1 MPNRCLPFGIRVAL
15 IVCVPRVFTI
25 VIADRNPH
33 VRGFLQRE
41 MSKDGYRIRLAD
53 SAQDLLQLAFNHEPI
68 DLIILDPDLPDAV
81 DANLLGALQSRTP
94 PVPVIIHTH
103 YTQSLPETEAQFIVV
118 EKGGSS
124 VEHLKQITES
134 LLRQQPAA
142 SSLSQE

>member
-1 MPNRCLPFGIRVAL
+1 MPK
-15 IVCVPRVFTI
+15 VFTI

-41 MSKDGYRIRLAD
+41 MSKEGYRIRLAE
-53 SAQDLLQLAFNHEPI
+53 SAQDLLQWAFNPESI

-81 DANLLGALQSRTP
+81 DAHLLSALQSRTP

-103 YTQSLPETEAQFIVV
+103 YAQSLPGTEAPFIIV

-124 VEHLKQITES
+124 VEHLKQITAS
-134 LLRQQPAA
+134 LLSQPPPA
-142 SSLSQE
+142 